1 MNNYY
6 EYQRKELQSIDNFY
20 VPSNTAKKIIDY
32 NLQSYINTDYY
43 KQNRTKA
50 KINVYIRKS
59 N

>member
-6 EYQRKELQSIDNFY
+6 ENAQRNIFDENIYTQNENSKIRNNDISKIMDTVYYQRK
-20 VPSNTAKKIIDY
+20 
-32 NLQSYINTDYY
+32 
-43 KQNRTKA
+43 RTKA

>member
-6 EYQRKELQSIDNFY
+6 ENAQRNIFDENIYTQNENSKIRNNDISEIMDTVYYQRK
-20 VPSNTAKKIIDY
+20 
-32 NLQSYINTDYY
+32 
-43 KQNRTKA
+43 RTKA